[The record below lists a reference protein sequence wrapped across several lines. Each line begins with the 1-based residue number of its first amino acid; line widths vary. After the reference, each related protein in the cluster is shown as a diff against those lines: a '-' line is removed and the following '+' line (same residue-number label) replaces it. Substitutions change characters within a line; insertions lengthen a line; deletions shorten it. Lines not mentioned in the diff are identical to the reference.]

1 MCQCV
6 WSDSSTGSRA
16 CLHASAAAVS
26 VLQLEEASRRHKEA
40 THCEEGEEALLNAMK
55 EEVQV

>member
-1 MCQCV
+1 M
-6 WSDSSTGSRA
+6 
-16 CLHASAAAVS
+16 HASAAAVS
-26 VLQLEEASRRHKEA
+26 GLQLEEASRRHKEA